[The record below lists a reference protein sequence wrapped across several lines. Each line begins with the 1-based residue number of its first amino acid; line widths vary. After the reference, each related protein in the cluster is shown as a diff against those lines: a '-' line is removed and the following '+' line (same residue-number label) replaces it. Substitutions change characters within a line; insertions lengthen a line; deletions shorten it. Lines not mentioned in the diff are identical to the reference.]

1 MPRCPVCD
9 APRVTIVLGK
19 TRRGLCSACGARWIQ
34 DGDMQRHV
42 EPSVSFT
49 QRTGAR

>member
-9 APRVTIVLGK
+9 APRVIIVLGK
-19 TRRGLCSACGARWIQ
+19 TRTGFCSTCGARWIQ

-42 EPSVSFT
+42 EPPAAVT
-49 QRTGAR
+49 HRTGAR